1 MIAALRTEVRKITT
15 TRAWW
20 INASVMFAYMVVMA
34 GIMAAS
40 FAVSR
45 GPPTK
50 RVWRRGPTRSS
61 WTRSR
66 RRRRSTRWPWRWATY
81 SRPCSELLW

>member
-45 GPPTK
+45 RAADEDVDVFSQRTTFVNNVGGKTGILC
-50 RVWRRGPTRSS
+50 V
-61 WTRSR
+61 
-66 RRRRSTRWPWRWATY
+66 
-81 SRPCSELLW
+81 